1 MMQRKSKQRD
11 RGSARQVK
19 NMELHKHKH
28 MRNMT
33 ELWTGGGMRGLLFD
47 LTSLSLSR
55 CGGG

>member
-1 MMQRKSKQRD
+1 MMQRKSKQKD

-33 ELWTGGGMRGLLFD
+33 ELRTGGGVRGFG
-47 LTSLSLSR
+47 LT
-55 CGGG
+55 